1 MSFYKQNSFAKHIN
15 ELTFIIKLH
24 NNTANIKNKNIK
36 NVITGSNIQYSNN
49 YMINQYV
56 QEITLLDIAINK
68 IFDSTENAFHKY
80 INIKVQ
86 CQNVYTN
93 NLLNEWFQKN
103 DSNNFKYY
111 DILKNIHSNINK
123 CKIEVN

>member
-15 ELTFIIKLH
+15 ELTFIIKLY
-24 NNTANIKNKNIK
+24 NNTANINNKNI
-36 NVITGSNIQYSNN
+36 NNLIIGSNTKYSNN
-49 YMINQYV
+49 SIINQYA
-56 QEITLLDIAINK
+56 QEIALLNIAIDK
-68 IFDSTENAFHKY
+68 IFVSTENAFHKY

-93 NLLNEWFQKN
+93 NLLSEWFQKN

-123 CKIEVN
+123 CKIEVS